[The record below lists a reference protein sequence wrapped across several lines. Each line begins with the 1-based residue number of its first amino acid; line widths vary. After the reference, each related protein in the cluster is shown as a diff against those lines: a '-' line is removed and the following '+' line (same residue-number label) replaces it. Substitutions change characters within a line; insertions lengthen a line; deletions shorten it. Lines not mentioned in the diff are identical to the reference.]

1 MGQHVPEIAAHY
13 ARQKHMMTRTCAFSF
28 VIAVTSLPL
37 LAAPQ
42 QSLGDLARQLRE
54 QQLKAGLKT
63 TKVYT
68 NDNLPA
74 SKPGEGRAAASGAS
88 SSRAATPPEQAPAE
102 PESGQAAQQTS
113 QAAETGQAATKSEK
127 PEEKNETK
135 EYWQA
140 RFKSAR
146 AQLADAQERQQLA
159 EDELNLLQIRDVRAL
174 DPDVKSELSGKVKA
188 KQDEVSQRRAETEK
202 AQKALED
209 LQQEFKESGAP
220 SDWSETED

>member
-1 MGQHVPEIAAHY
+1 
-13 ARQKHMMTRTCAFSF
+13 
-28 VIAVTSLPL
+28 L

-42 QSLGDLARQLRE
+42 QSLGDVARQLRQ

-74 SKPGEGRAAASGAS
+74 RNPAEGRAAPSAAPSTP
-88 SSRAATPPEQAPAE
+88 AATPSEQAQAE
-102 PESGQAAQQTS
+102 GEPGQVAAQGS
-113 QAAETGQAATKSEK
+113 QAPETGQATNQSEK
-127 PEEKNETK
+127 REDKNKTK

-159 EDELNLLQIRDVRAL
+159 EDELNLLQIQDARAL
-174 DPDVKSELSGKVKA
+174 DPNVKTELAGKVKA
-188 KQDEVSQRRAETEK
+188 KEDEVSQRRAATEQ
-202 AQKALED
+202 AQKALDD
-209 LQQEFKESGAP
+209 LQKEFQASGAP
-220 SDWSETED
+220 EEWSETEELSH

>member
-1 MGQHVPEIAAHY
+1 MAL
-13 ARQKHMMTRTCAFSF
+13 
-28 VIAVTSLPL
+28 TSLPL

-42 QSLGDLARQLRE
+42 QSLGDLARQLRQ

-63 TKVYT
+63 AKVYT

-74 SKPGEGRAAASGAS
+74 RNPAEGAAATSGAS
-88 SSRAATPPEQAPAE
+88 STPATTPSEQAEAE
-102 PESGQAAQQTS
+102 GEPGQVAPQGSQAPEGGQAVNQ
-113 QAAETGQAATKSEK
+113 SEK
-127 PEEKNETK
+127 REDKNKTK

-159 EDELNLLQIRDVRAL
+159 EDELNLLQIQDAREL
-174 DPDVKSELSGKVKA
+174 DPDVKTELAGKIKA
-188 KQDEVSQRRAETEK
+188 KEDELSQRRAATEQ

-209 LQQEFKESGAP
+209 LQKEFQASGAP
-220 SDWSETED
+220 EEWSEMEELSH